1 MSQHQM
7 TAYYQVYQTK
17 EFLRDENNAEPLSK
31 KKSGVT
37 LSSECKLVPEVF
49 FVLLLLLFFI
59 LGVILTFAAAAVIG
73 PHFAFLARITSVSV
87 EPSELAVN

>member
-1 MSQHQM
+1 MQNPFQ
-7 TAYYQVYQTK
+7 
-17 EFLRDENNAEPLSK
+17 
-31 KKSGVT
+31 KKSLELPFQVNANWS
-37 LSSECKLVPEVF
+37 LKFF
-49 FVLLLLLFFI
+49 FVLLLLFFL